1 MVIKD
6 GSTLPENR
14 PISEAEIAVVE
25 WLIENASMAGSLAH
39 LREGV
44 RGLRVVGRCHCGCAS
59 VEFVDGGQA
68 DGARIIADAI
78 GADSDGRGCGLILWS
93 LEGRI
98 SGLEI
103 YEREGDSSKEIP
115 AVATLK
121 RREEA

>member
-1 MVIKD
+1 VVIKD

-14 PISEAEIAVVE
+14 PSSEAEIAVIE
-25 WLIENASMAGSLAH
+25 WLIENASMVGSLAH
-39 LREGV
+39 LRDSV

-68 DGARIIADAI
+68 DGARVIADAI
-78 GADSDGRGCGLILWS
+78 GSDSAGRECGLILWS

-98 SGLEI
+98 SGLEV
-103 YEREGDSSKEIP
+103 YEHDGDSSKEIP

-121 RREEA
+121 PWKEA